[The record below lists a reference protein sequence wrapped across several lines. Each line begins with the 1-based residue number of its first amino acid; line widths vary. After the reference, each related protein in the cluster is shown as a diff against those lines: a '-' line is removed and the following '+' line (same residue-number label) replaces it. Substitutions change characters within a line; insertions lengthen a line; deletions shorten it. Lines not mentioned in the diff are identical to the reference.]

1 MSTTI
6 RISEIVDKYIKAHG
20 RFGETHD
27 DVLRRC
33 LKDFEFFERSTQPR
47 ECFTEMCYHTE
58 TGYAMSDGVGVLSN

>member
-6 RISEIVDKYIKAHG
+6 RISDLVDNYIKSHG

-33 LKDFEFFERSTQPR
+33 LKDFAFFERSTQQR
-47 ECFTEMCYHTE
+47 ECHTESGYHTE
-58 TGYAMSDGVGVLSN
+58 MGYAMSEGVRVLTS